1 MEFLTNHEIILSAR
15 RNATG
20 PVWDYVCGGSESET
34 AMRRNRLALDSI
46 ALRPRVL
53 CNVSSVDPSI
63 TILGHKS
70 RLPLFFAP
78 VASLQ
83 IVHPD
88 GARAAD
94 DAAEE
99 FGILNMLSGHTQPG
113 YKEIAAN
120 SPHPKV
126 YQIYVRGDDNWI
138 KDLLVGVKEAGYTA
152 LAVTVDAAVYSNR
165 ERQMLNSWEPP
176 SRTNSTGREY
186 LAGLDWDTW
195 DRMAAIWDGPMILK
209 GVSTAADAVMAVEHG
224 AAAVYVSNHG
234 GRQLDYDR
242 ATINVLPRIVEA
254 VDGKAEIYVD
264 GGFVRGTDIVKALAM
279 GANAVGIGK
288 LQAWALGAGG
298 KEAMLDCLAILENE
312 ITIAMGLLGVNSI
325 SELGPAHLASARPVG
340 PAHEMSAFPHLPD
353 GQIL

>member
-53 CNVSSVDPSI
+53 CDVSNIDMST

-70 RLPLFFAP
+70 RLPMFLAP

-83 IVHPD
+83 IIHPE
-88 GARAAD
+88 GAKAAD

-113 YKEIAAN
+113 YREIGAN
-120 SPHPKV
+120 SPHPKI
-126 YQIYVRGDDNWI
+126 YQIYVRGDDDWI
-138 KDLLVGVKEAGYTA
+138 RGLLDGVREAGFAA
-152 LAVTVDAAVYSNR
+152 LTVTVDAAVYSNR
-165 ERQMLNSWEPP
+165 ERQMLHGWIPPTRRNSE
-176 SRTNSTGREY
+176 GREY
-186 LAGLDWDTW
+186 LAGLDWDIW
-195 DRMAAIWDGPMILK
+195 DRMAKIWGGPMILK
-209 GVSTAADAVMAVEHG
+209 GVSTAADARMAVEHG
-224 AAAVYVSNHG
+224 AAAVYLSNHG

-242 ATINVLPRIVEA
+242 ATINVLPRIVDA
-254 VDGKAEIYVD
+254 VDGRAEIYVD
-264 GGFVRGTDIVKALAM
+264 GGFVRGTDIVKAIAM
-279 GANAVGIGK
+279 GATAVGIGK

-298 KEAMLDCLAILENE
+298 KDAILDCLAILENE
-312 ITIAMGLLGVNSI
+312 IQIAMGLLGASSVG
-325 SELGPAHLASARPVG
+325 ELGPRHLAKASPVG

-353 GQIL
+353 GQIV